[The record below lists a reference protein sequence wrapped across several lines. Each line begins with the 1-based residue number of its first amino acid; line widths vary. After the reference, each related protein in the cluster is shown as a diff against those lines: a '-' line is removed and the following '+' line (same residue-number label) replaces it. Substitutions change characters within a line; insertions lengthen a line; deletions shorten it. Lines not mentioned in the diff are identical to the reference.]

1 MSTTVIGWISMR
13 RQPLARPEQLLPGS
27 VTTRPSRASTSA
39 VKRAM
44 QSASIHHHTLRP
56 VRPSAQ
62 TTLASVSSMKRRTE
76 RETVP
81 IISRLKLELGLSMA
95 RCIRLRGFLR
105 IRSASIFL
113 RAASWRMAMR
123 VTAISWPPEA
133 FASSFLGSG
142 GAT

>member
-1 MSTTVIGWISMR
+1 VGVRLTVGVGVGVGVRGRGRVRIRVTGRVAVGRTST
-13 RQPLARPEQLLPGS
+13 
-27 VTTRPSRASTSA
+27 
-39 VKRAM
+39 
-44 QSASIHHHTLRP
+44 HHHTLRP

-76 RETVP
+76 RETMP

-95 RCIRLRGFLR
+95 RCIRLRGFLL

-123 VTAISWPPEA
+123 VTAIS
-133 FASSFLGSG
+133 
-142 GAT
+142 